1 MGLSFYA
8 AAGGYFALLCGAVE
22 ESRCGCRCV
31 VGASTDIYT
40 FAYLGDGD
48 AVAECLR
55 RDPGL
60 ATAERVQHD
69 TDIRATVLHYA
80 VGAGYLDIVC
90 SLLEWGAD
98 PRSYSY
104 WLVRF
109 CIWRERADI
118 LKVLL
123 NAGLDPTMAEVPR
136 SGLTNSDIIA
146 LLSSHGVDCD
156 PNRAE
161 DGWPPIVFQSRGD
174 RGGSVARIRDLIA
187 RGADVNAQNYKG
199 QTALHC
205 AARAGFVEIVS
216 LLLDHGAEVDLQD
229 GKGHTPLMAALRS
242 RIKNKDKL
250 REVVH
255 VLTEAG
261 AKLDE

>member
-1 MGLSFYA
+1 MSLLTGKVSDFLKIGVA
-8 AAGGYFALLCGAVE
+8 AAGRGDLETVRLVLEERPDWLVRVGSHGRTMLWEAAYRARLAMVEWLLDQGADVHAW
-22 ESRCGCRCV
+22 GCHFTPLLVDISPYCAARLKNHDAV
-31 VGASTDIYT
+31 ADVLWAQGASTDIYT

-123 NAGLDPTMAEVPR
+123 NAGLDPTMAELPR
-136 SGLTNSDIIA
+136 GLTLQPVKPTSFRRG
-146 LLSSHGVDCD
+146 SHGEGLPFLDVYERCH
-156 PNRAE
+156 
-161 DGWPPIVFQSRGD
+161 
-174 RGGSVARIRDLIA
+174 IA
-187 RGADVNAQNYKG
+187 D
-199 QTALHC
+199 
-205 AARAGFVEIVS
+205 
-216 LLLDHGAEVDLQD
+216 
-229 GKGHTPLMAALRS
+229 
-242 RIKNKDKL
+242 KND
-250 REVVH
+250 
-255 VLTEAG
+255 T
-261 AKLDE
+261 

>member
-1 MGLSFYA
+1 MR
-8 AAGGYFALLCGAVE
+8 CWVRGAT
-22 ESRCGCRCV
+22 
-31 VGASTDIYT
+31 ADIYT
-40 FAYLGDGD
+40 FAYLGDED
-48 AVAECLR
+48 AVAKCLR

-60 ATAERVQHD
+60 ATAERVQHNS
-69 TDIRATVLHYA
+69 DIRATVLHYA

-90 SLLEWGAD
+90 SLLEQGAD
-98 PRSYSY
+98 PRLCGD

-109 CIWRERADI
+109 CIWRNRADI

-123 NAGLDPTMAEVPR
+123 DAGLDPTTAELPR
-136 SGLTNSDIIA
+136 SGLTNPDMIA

-174 RGGSVARIRDLIA
+174 RGGSVDRIRDLIA
-187 RGADVNAQNYKG
+187 CDADVNARNYKG

-229 GKGHTPLMAALRS
+229 RAGHTPLTTALRS
-242 RIKNKDKL
+242 TIKNKDKL
-250 REVVH
+250 REVVCI
-255 VLTEAG
+255 LTEAG
-261 AKLDE
+261 APQ